1 MIVHVCCLALHEG
14 FVEKWLRTNKGV
26 NKSKP
31 LAHEKKIDSET
42 NFSSCKAKSEKN
54 RACWNEEKLLTP
66 NYSHVGTANN
76 VYPTCK

>member
-14 FVEKWLRTNKGV
+14 FVEKWLRTNKVV

-42 NFSSCKAKSEKN
+42 NFSSCKAKSEKS
-54 RACWNEEKLLTP
+54 RVCWNEEKLLHSKIKQ
-66 NYSHVGTANN
+66 NFSQLGRSLSS
-76 VYPTCK
+76 